1 MAKTLLAAALFALAS
16 GVRAGP
22 LLSSIPVDIRLFN
35 ATYDGR
41 FKANDVQTF
50 NNELVVRQTLQ
61 GAQTIIQDALNRR
74 PATPAPAATP
84 KKKVRRYNCIQGP
97 LFAPGTPRRANLPPG
112 WQPSRAA
119 ASAMGRPTPT
129 PQPNPALPP
138 APCALRSSRSSASTR
153 WRPRR

>member
-1 MAKTLLAAALFALAS
+1 MREPEGCSAPGAAPTAQPIRIMLAVLTT

-61 GAQTIIQDALNRR
+61 GAQTI
-74 PATPAPAATP
+74 
-84 KKKVRRYNCIQGP
+84 
-97 LFAPGTPRRANLPPG
+97 
-112 WQPSRAA
+112 
-119 ASAMGRPTPT
+119 
-129 PQPNPALPP
+129 
-138 APCALRSSRSSASTR
+138 
-153 WRPRR
+153 